1 MVDTAR
7 IISEFDVEVQIGRG
21 WILTALRILAAEGLL
36 IELPPGTP
44 PGTPV
49 DVTAVDIIFDQ
60 DPWDLEV
67 VITIGG
73 IPFPALADAELSE
86 DGTELRI
93 TNNRTDDE
101 TVIPFALIDDLAG
114 PPVMAKLRG
123 DADHEPCLAL
133 LANLDLRTS
142 PQSEEPLPE
151 GEHLP
156 RGQVALATSFLPS
169 GVDLAVGIG
178 ATTFPRFANDIWH
191 TELRAPDGTH
201 PLPDADDPKGTWNAV
216 SAAPQPGRLRI
227 TLVGEVPI
235 DLWPDA
241 TVRVD
246 IYLTPTVEDGVAGFR
261 LDVDTDVDTGL
272 LGDLFAG
279 FLGGFLGLLLGALT
293 GGALLPFIVGG
304 FVAGVLVL
312 EIAEMVVAGIVTRTV
327 KARIDGESV
336 PPPVTCDDAVVVL
349 ALPGDDDGGFALG
362 ALDAIPASVRIATE
376 EPDPLHRR
384 HILVV
389 NRYDAAVVDGNG
401 IAFTAT
407 AASGEAFEPVRATLV
422 DAVRPDEGQ
431 PLTTLVYD
439 TADAQGVQI
448 AVAEVVARATED
460 DLATPLKPAR
470 PLGMVRPVIPGG
482 RIPVVCLTPQAIR
495 RAETVITDVR
505 FTTGLELTVPEAVT
519 LQDAGALVLPG
530 LQLIHPSNAS
540 PYFRSQPDE
549 STDNNFETMPLF

>member
-7 IISEFDVEVQIGRG
+7 IMSEFDVEVQIGRG
-21 WILTALRILAAEGLL
+21 WILTALRILADEGLL

-44 PGTPV
+44 PGTAV

-60 DPWDLEV
+60 DPWDLDV

-73 IPFPALADAELSE
+73 IPFPTLADAELSE

-93 TNNRTDDE
+93 TNNRTDDQS
-101 TVIPFALIDDLAG
+101 VIPFALIDDLAG
-114 PPVMAKLRG
+114 PPVMVKLRG

-133 LANLDLRTS
+133 LANLNLRAS
-142 PQSEEPLPE
+142 PQSGEPLPE

-169 GVDLAVGIG
+169 GADLAVGIG
-178 ATTFPRFANDIWH
+178 ATTFPRCANDIWH
-191 TELRAPDGTH
+191 TELRAAVGTH
-201 PLPDADDPKGTWNAV
+201 PLPDAEDRRGTWSVV

-235 DLWPDA
+235 DIWPDA
-241 TVRVD
+241 TVRID
-246 IYLTPTVEDGVAGFR
+246 IHLTPTVEDGVVGFR
-261 LDVDTDVDTGL
+261 LDIDTDVDTGI

-279 FLGGFLGLLLGALT
+279 FLGGLLGLLLGALT
-293 GGALLPFIVGG
+293 GGALLPFIAGG

-327 KARIDGESV
+327 KARIDGEPV
-336 PPPVTCDDAVVVL
+336 PPPVICDNGVVVL

-362 ALDAIPASVRIATE
+362 ALDAIPASVRIATDNS
-376 EPDPLHRR
+376 DPLHLR
-384 HILVV
+384 HIMVV
-389 NRYDAAVVDGNG
+389 NTYDSAVVDGNG

-407 AASGEAFEPVRATLV
+407 AAGGEAFEPVRASLV
-422 DAVRPDEGQ
+422 DAVRPDEDQ
-431 PLTTLVYD
+431 ALTDLVYD
-439 TADAQGVQI
+439 TAAAQGVRI
-448 AVAEVVARATED
+448 GVGEVVARAAED
-460 DLATPLKPAR
+460 ELATPLKPAR
-470 PLGMVRPVIPGG
+470 FRGVVRPVVPGG

-495 RAETVITDVR
+495 RAETVITDIR
-505 FTTGLELTVPEAVT
+505 FTTGLELTVAEAVM

-540 PYFRSQPDE
+540 PYFRSKPDD
-549 STDNNFETMPLF
+549 SADNNLESMPLF